1 MECRRCLAF
10 CIPFYIFL
18 LYSAAV
24 LIMAEKYTIL
34 IVDTDTDYADALAA
48 ALSRGDFNASAVYTA
63 SDAVET
69 IERRFF
75 NLVITDL
82 NLNDNSINGI
92 DILKAAKQSSQDC
105 QVILTPSSATIES
118 CKEAIRLG
126 AYDYLEKPVEISQL
140 RQFAE
145 RALKKK
151 ESVVVKPLGR
161 GVFRFPGVVGKSIAM
176 QTVFSVLSRVS
187 PTNLTVLIEG
197 ESGTGKELLAQAI
210 HSNSLRR
217 GNAFIPLNCAG
228 LTESLLES
236 ELFGH
241 AKGSFTGATE
251 ARKGLFEI
259 ADKGTLFLDE
269 IGDMPMV
276 MQAKL
281 LRVLEDGIVVPV
293 GSNKSTVVDV
303 RVISATNH
311 NLTALVEQG
320 KFRQDLYFRIKGVSI
335 TVPPLRSRAEDIAE
349 LADYFL
355 ADACQEIGV
364 PPKTISDN
372 ALMILQGYAWP
383 GNVRQLRTA
392 IRTMAVMSDAE
403 KLDVRD
409 IPQEIHHLRQLAG
422 GVAVS
427 AAGNLSG
434 VALNELEKQAIIDTL
449 TAVQNNR
456 EQAAKLLG
464 IGERTLYRKIKEYN
478 IQ

>member
-1 MECRRCLAF
+1 
-10 CIPFYIFL
+10 
-18 LYSAAV
+18 
-24 LIMAEKYTIL
+24 MADKYAIL
-34 IVDTDTDYADALAA
+34 IVDVDADYADALVQS
-48 ALSRGDFNASAVYTA
+48 LSKGDTNASAVYNA
-63 SDAVET
+63 AEAVEML
-69 IERRFF
+69 EQRFF

-105 QVILTPSSATIES
+105 QVILTAASATIES

-126 AYDYLEKPVEISQL
+126 AYDYIEKPVEISQL
-140 RQFAE
+140 RQIAE

-151 ESVVVKPLGR
+151 ESVVVKSFGR
-161 GVFRFPGVVGKSIAM
+161 GIFRFPGVMGKSPAM

-217 GNAFIPLNCAG
+217 NNAFRPLNCAG

-241 AKGSFTGATE
+241 AKGAFTGATE

-269 IGDMPMV
+269 IGDMPLV

-335 TVPPLRSRAEDIAE
+335 TVPPLRSRIEDIAE
-349 LADYFL
+349 LADFFL
-355 ADACQEIGV
+355 ADACRELGI

-372 ALMILQGYAWP
+372 ALMILQGYSWP

-422 GVAVS
+422 NVAVS

-449 TAVQNNR
+449 NSVQNNR